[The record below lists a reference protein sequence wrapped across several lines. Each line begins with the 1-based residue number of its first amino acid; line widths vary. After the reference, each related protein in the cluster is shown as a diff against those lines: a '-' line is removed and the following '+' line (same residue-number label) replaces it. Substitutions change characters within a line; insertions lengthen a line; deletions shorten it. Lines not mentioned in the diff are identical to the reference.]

1 MPTGFSRAA
10 KPVWQLTGRKPRCEA
25 TCRRPKSL
33 PPESRS
39 RRPKH
44 DVAEE
49 LARAVFENNRE
60 ALYHAY
66 VRAAL
71 KGNGYVFKELAD
83 RGYGRLKE
91 RIEHEVRPYGEA
103 TDEELQERIQQLEIE
118 SEFGAAPIW

>member
-1 MPTGFSRAA
+1 
-10 KPVWQLTGRKPRCEA
+10 
-25 TCRRPKSL
+25 
-33 PPESRS
+33 
-39 RRPKH
+39 
-44 DVAEE
+44 
-49 LARAVFENNRE
+49 
-60 ALYHAY
+60 LYHAY

-83 RGYGRLKE
+83 RGYDRLKE